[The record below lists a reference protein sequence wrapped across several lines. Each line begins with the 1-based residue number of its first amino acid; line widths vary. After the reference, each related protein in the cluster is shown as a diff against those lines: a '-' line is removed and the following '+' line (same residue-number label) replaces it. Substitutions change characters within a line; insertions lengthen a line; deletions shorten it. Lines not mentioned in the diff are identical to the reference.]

1 MILKK
6 CQSKLD
12 CLIFEMLF
20 IRELEPKLNKQRD
33 SIRAKVFTYP
43 FTFNFVSFASAFL
56 LLFFRNFLVLLL

>member
-1 MILKK
+1 
-6 CQSKLD
+6 
-12 CLIFEMLF
+12 MLF

-33 SIRAKVFTYP
+33 SIRAKVFNHP